1 MAAMMLPVGNAAH
14 VRVSGELRVLGD
26 KSISHR
32 ALLLGALARGRS
44 IIHGVLKSGDTE
56 STARVLRALGADVS
70 VLAPTAIIEG
80 RGLRGLTRATAVLD
94 CGNSGTTARLLLG
107 ILAAQPFAATLV
119 GDASLSRRPMR
130 RVAEPL
136 QAMGA
141 RIEALESHDG
151 LPLTISGGD
160 LRSIEWITPVASAQ
174 IKSAILLAGLCGAV
188 PVTVEEPQRSRDH
201 TERMLASLGV
211 EIHSQTGAGDANRV
225 SLVPAEGLP
234 AFELT
239 VPGDP
244 SSAAYFAALA
254 ALAGAGEI
262 ALRGIALNPTRV
274 GFIEVLRRM
283 GADIVVDGGEALGEP
298 VGDVRVRAGRP
309 LLSTTIDANEVPSL
323 IDEIPLLACVAVCA
337 TGEMIIRGA
346 AELRVKES
354 DRIAAIVS
362 NLRALGITAEELPD
376 GMRII
381 GAPGTRLRGSV
392 RAFQDHRIAMAF
404 ATLGA
409 ATGAELEIDDPSC
422 VAISYPDF
430 WRDLA
435 RLTGA

>member
-1 MAAMMLPVGNAAH
+1 MMLRVGDARH
-14 VRVSGELRVLGD
+14 LRVSGELRVLGD

-32 ALLLGALARGRS
+32 ALLLAALARGRS
-44 IIHGVLKSGDTE
+44 TVHGVLRSGDTE
-56 STARVLRALGADVS
+56 STARALRALGVDLTA
-70 VLAPTAIIEG
+70 LAPTTVIEG
-80 RGLRGLTRATAVLD
+80 RGLRGLTQAAAALD

-136 QAMGA
+136 RAMGA
-141 RIEALESHDG
+141 RIEALGSHDG
-151 LPLTISGGD
+151 LPLSISGAD
-160 LRSIEWITPVASAQ
+160 LRSIAWTTPVASAQ

-211 EIHSQTGAGDANRV
+211 EIQSQTLAGAANRV
-225 SLVPAEGLP
+225 SLVPTKILP

-244 SSAAYFAALA
+244 SSAAYFVALG
-254 ALAGAGEI
+254 ALAGSGEVT
-262 ALRGIALNPTRV
+262 LRAIALNPTRT
-274 GFIEVLRRM
+274 GFIDVLRRM
-283 GADIVVDGGEALGEP
+283 GADIVVDLGEALGEP
-298 VGDVRVRAGRP
+298 AGDVRVRAGRP
-309 LLSTTIDANEVPSL
+309 LVAATIEAHEVPSL

-337 TGEMIIRGA
+337 AGETIIRGA
-346 AELRVKES
+346 GELRVKES

-362 NLRALGITAEELPD
+362 NLRALGVAAEELPD
-376 GMRII
+376 GLRVV
-381 GAPGTRLRGSV
+381 GAPGTRLRGTV

-409 ATGAELEIDDPSC
+409 ATGANLEIDDPSC